1 MCNFIISEND
11 LKNLLIF
18 LDRVQYNGLK
28 EVDAINRII
37 RILQNPIDE
46 NKQNELKKK

>member
-1 MCNFIISEND
+1 LKFVFPNED
-11 LKNLLIF
+11 LQNLLIF

-28 EVDAINRII
+28 EVDAINRIV

>member
-1 MCNFIISEND
+1 MQKFIFPKED
-11 LKNLLIF
+11 LQNLLIF

-28 EVDAINRII
+28 EVDAINRIV

-46 NKQNELKKK
+46 KEEK